1 MSTTNRRSGHGSRQ
15 GFLWD
20 MLTLEHLVTG
30 KVVHLVYWVGLG
42 LVLMVGFSFVGSAF
56 GLALRGGEWDAW
68 LLAFGVLV
76 AGIAIMC
83 VLALLWRAFCEFY
96 IVVFRISEDL
106 HALRLT
112 AQAEARVSP
121 EEIARRAEQRTL
133 P

>member
-1 MSTTNRRSGHGSRQ
+1 MSMAGRRSGPGSRQ
-15 GFLWD
+15 GRLWN
-20 MLTLEHLVTG
+20 MLTLEQLLTG
-30 KVVHLVYWVGLG
+30 KVIHLVYWVGQG
-42 LVLMVGFSFVGSAF
+42 LVMMVGFSFVGSAF

-121 EEIARRAEQRTL
+121 EEIAKHMDSRTL